1 MSFSVWSV
9 WLANGCHKSAL
20 VAGGQVVHDHVEI
33 EESGAASPPGQN
45 PYVGHDP
52 AQTTILL
59 RPESG
64 RGLTGLQGLNYYC
77 VFSPLCLFICTF

>member
-33 EESGAASPPGQN
+33 EKMMSASERTHF
-45 PYVGHDP
+45 VRIFRLFALP
-52 AQTTILL
+52 AKSNVT
-59 RPESG
+59 
-64 RGLTGLQGLNYYC
+64 
-77 VFSPLCLFICTF
+77 